1 MSFDAPLP
9 YTARDFG
16 LRNSYL
22 YHDSCSWKRTGETFY
37 TTGRVEY
44 QAQLRH
50 DLRMEV
56 AQGRSE
62 GNTSLAVGTNGC
74 PRGVDKNGPTA
85 INLESRLT

>member
-22 YHDSCSWKRTGETFY
+22 YHVSCCWKHTGETFY
-37 TTGRVEY
+37 TTGRVEC

-50 DLRMEV
+50 DLRTDV
-56 AQGRSE
+56 AQGGSDGIFGC
-62 GNTSLAVGTNGC
+62 GNRRAPQGYG
-74 PRGVDKNGPTA
+74 
-85 INLESRLT
+85 